1 MRSPEEINFEN
12 VWVFI
17 PAYNSA
23 STLKSTLR
31 DLPSQLKKII
41 VVDDG
46 SQDEEY
52 FAEELD
58 IEIVD
63 ESLLPHFAIHI
74 NQHQSTI
81 AIHKIRKTQI
91 HC

>member
-1 MRSPEEINFEN
+1 MFFL
-12 VWVFI
+12 V
-17 PAYNSA
+17 
-23 STLKSTLR
+23 LR
-31 DLPSQLKKII
+31 KHLHNPCLGAGLE
-41 VVDDG
+41 DDKVNPCSNG
-46 SQDEEY
+46 GHI
-52 FAEELD
+52 ELNLGA